1 MMEKKAAENTGI
13 RKRNQLK
20 SVWFRYKR
28 NNLAM
33 FGLILL
39 VMMLLIA
46 IFAGIIVDYD
56 LDVVEQNMSDRLL
69 PMSSEHFFGTDQYGR
84 DIFARIIYG
93 ARISLFVSLA
103 TICISTVVGS
113 IIGSVAG
120 FYGGKVDNILMRI
133 MDIFLAIPQTLM
145 AISVVAAL
153 GSGIVNLLIAM
164 SIATVPE
171 FSRVVRSAIMSIKE
185 QEFVEAAR
193 AHGAK
198 DWRIILKYIIPNA
211 IGPII
216 VQATLDMSTTILTIA
231 ALSFIGL
238 GIQSPT
244 PEWGAMLSEG
254 KEQMR
259 YFPHLVV
266 TPGISIVL
274 AVMALNLIGDGLRD
288 ALDPRLKN

>member
-103 TICISTVVGS
+103 TICISTVVL
-113 IIGSVAG
+113 
-120 FYGGKVDNILMRI
+120 K
-133 MDIFLAIPQTLM
+133 
-145 AISVVAAL
+145 
-153 GSGIVNLLIAM
+153 LL
-164 SIATVPE
+164 
-171 FSRVVRSAIMSIKE
+171 SRGNVR
-185 QEFVEAAR
+185 FFDF
-193 AHGAK
+193 H
-198 DWRIILKYIIPNA
+198 
-211 IGPII
+211 
-216 VQATLDMSTTILTIA
+216 
-231 ALSFIGL
+231 
-238 GIQSPT
+238 
-244 PEWGAMLSEG
+244 EG
-254 KEQMR
+254 R
-259 YFPHLVV
+259 YFW
-266 TPGISIVL
+266 TS
-274 AVMALNLIGDGLRD
+274 AFRSC
-288 ALDPRLKN
+288 